1 MYISTFEIKKPAY
14 LLWNMDNL
22 HKAVMKMF
30 SENRSKENV
39 LFMILEEKSEFS
51 RKNRVC
57 LVIQSD
63 HAPQNIPGDLKLLHS
78 KDCTERFSSIQ
89 NGDIVQFY
97 GMFEPSKRSRNAS
110 KSKNAR
116 ISIDN
121 PAARMEWL
129 IRKFQEAGNFIGINE
144 KSRQKVYVKKN
155 SGDIHESNLYGYEC
169 RLHITNA
176 EKFRELVQQGI
187 GRSKAY
193 GGAMCLIL
201 HIYHK
206 GCNVA

>member
-1 MYISTFEIKKPAY
+1 
-14 LLWNMDNL
+14 
-22 HKAVMKMF
+22 MF
-30 SENRSKENV
+30 DENRAKENV

-51 RKNRVC
+51 QKNGVR

-63 HAPQNIPGDLKLLHS
+63 HEPQNIPADLKPLHS

-89 NGDIVQFY
+89 NGDVVQFY
-97 GMFEPSKRSRNAS
+97 GMFEPSKRSRKTA
-110 KSKNAR
+110 KNRNTR
-116 ISIDN
+116 IAINN
-121 PAARMEWL
+121 PADRVEWL
-129 IRKFQEAGNFIGINE
+129 ERKFQEAGNFIGINE
-144 KSRQKVYVKKN
+144 KSRQKVYVKKI

-201 HIYHK
+201 HIHHK
-206 GCNVA
+206 DVNVA

>member
-22 HKAVMKMF
+22 HKTVMKMF
-30 SENRSKENV
+30 DENRAKENV

-51 RKNRVC
+51 QKNRVR

-63 HAPQNIPGDLKLLHS
+63 HEPQNIPADLKPLHS

-89 NGDIVQFY
+89 NGDVVQFY
-97 GMFEPSKRSRNAS
+97 GMFEPSKRSRKTA
-110 KSKNAR
+110 KNRNTR
-116 ISIDN
+116 IAINN
-121 PAARMEWL
+121 PADRVEWL
-129 IRKFQEAGNFIGINE
+129 ERKFQEAGNFIWINE
-144 KSRQKVYVKKN
+144 KSRQKVYVKKI

-201 HIYHK
+201 HIHHK
-206 GCNVA
+206 DVNVA